1 MIVLLK
7 ALFKVC
13 MHSRCFPSF
22 WQDVDWF
29 SNISRPNQTRHV
41 FQNEDMIWHLNSFL
55 SVNCLE
61 CVFSADVRPLKN
73 VSSVLQFCST
83 GLIHLWPKNRS
94 HRQRWIS
101 ASSVCQWSTGSL
113 TKLQGTWSG
122 LIVSRHAQLPATHQG
137 LTEPLAVKMTW
148 WLCSALELTPWQKC
162 LRMLPPDILWGTASA
177 QGRCSVRRR
186 NSNQTAE
193 FCRRCD
199 TLTLFMLF
207 YFFGLF
213 FCETP
218 YDRSHN
224 ICLPSIMYSLQSS
237 LPSLQLLINCTP
249 FNFTQYSS
257 SLCWSQFSSQ
267 SAHLQQWQDSNQ
279 DQSKYTKVI
288 RLVSQWKSCSYRSP
302 ADGTSWMHYK
312 KLKLTHRQTH
322 LLFLQFSGIWR
333 IIGLQNYSEFD
344 MFHFLIV
351 WNGLGWVAVKLLSP
365 LECL

>member
-1 MIVLLK
+1 MDISIQRLPMVNRLSDKAARNMERAYRLK
-7 ALFKVC
+7 ARTVTG
-13 MHSRCFPSF
+13 HPSGPYRAIGSENDLMTVQRSGIDTLAKMF
-22 WQDVDWF
+22 
-29 SNISRPNQTRHV
+29 
-41 FQNEDMIWHLNSFL
+41 
-55 SVNCLE
+55 
-61 CVFSADVRPLKN
+61 KN
-73 VSSVLQFCST
+73 VTTRYSLRHCLGTRQVLSEEEEFQSN
-83 GLIHLWPKNRS
+83 GRI
-94 HRQRWIS
+94 
-101 ASSVCQWSTGSL
+101 
-113 TKLQGTWSG
+113 LQKVWHT
-122 LIVSRHAQLPATHQG
+122 
-137 LTEPLAVKMTW
+137 
-148 WLCSALELTPWQKC
+148 
-162 LRMLPPDILWGTASA
+162 
-177 QGRCSVRRR
+177 
-186 NSNQTAE
+186 
-193 FCRRCD
+193 D
-199 TLTLFMLF
+199 TF
-207 YFFGLF
+207 YVVLFFGLF

-267 SAHLQQWQDSNQ
+267 SAHLQQWQHSNQ

-322 LLFLQFSGIWR
+322 LLFLQFTGIWR
-333 IIGLQNYSEFD
+333 ILGLQNYSEFD